1 MQQNQSKPSLRK
13 NHTIIAM
20 SDLYPMKV
28 SRPPHVLGYKTF
40 LKILNGLL
48 NTINI
53 TSDQK
58 NIISVD
64 S

>member
-1 MQQNQSKPSLRK
+1 
-13 NHTIIAM
+13 M